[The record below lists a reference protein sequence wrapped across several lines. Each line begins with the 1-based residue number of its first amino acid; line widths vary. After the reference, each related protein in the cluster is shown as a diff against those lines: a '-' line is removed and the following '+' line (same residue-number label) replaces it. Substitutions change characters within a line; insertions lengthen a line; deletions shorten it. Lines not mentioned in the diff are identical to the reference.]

1 MCAMYIN
8 YNIYMLCTV
17 SAYVHFCPQ
26 QNGYYIKPKV
36 NHPKFGIRHYA
47 GEVFYDV
54 IGLLEKNRDT
64 FRDDMLKVFK
74 ESR

>member
-1 MCAMYIN
+1 MSIEDISII
-8 YNIYMLCTV
+8 IYYCL
-17 SAYVHFCPQ
+17 PQ
-26 QNGYYIKPKV
+26 RNPFYLKPKV

-47 GEVFYDV
+47 GDVFYDV

-64 FRDDMLKVFK
+64 FRDDMLKVLK